1 MPTIR
6 AILAPSR
13 AVSRSGLARSRDSR
27 QNPTMTRHMPGP
39 CKAGIGLILAALA
52 GGCSAKGVPTLQSL
66 LPPPTETSSVATPA
80 HPYETSVLASGS
92 PTGVFTQVAQGVLG
106 CWFGADGPFKT
117 SHVYRAEAEPPAKG
131 GQAEIVIHERDASVR
146 DLRGPRAYRISF
158 ASEHGGVRVVAAA
171 LKLELKLAEA
181 MAHDVEKWAKAGAR
195 GGSADCQVRALF
207 PPPPPPVVA
216 KATKPA
222 KGAAAKKAA
231 PKSVAAKRKP

>member
-52 GGCSAKGVPTLQSL
+52 GGCSAKGVPTLQAL

>member
-1 MPTIR
+1 
-6 AILAPSR
+6 
-13 AVSRSGLARSRDSR
+13 
-27 QNPTMTRHMPGP
+27 MPGP

-52 GGCSAKGVPTLQSL
+52 GGCSANGVPTLQSL

-80 HPYETSVLASGS
+80 HPYETSVLASGT

-158 ASEHGGVRVVAAA
+158 AGEHGGVRVIAAA

-181 MAHDVEKWAKAGAR
+181 MARDVEKWAKEGAR
-195 GGSADCQVRALF
+195 EGADCQVRALF
-207 PPPPPPVVA
+207 PPPPPAVA

-222 KGAAAKKAA
+222 KGAAARKAA
-231 PKSVAAKRKP
+231 SKSVAVKKKP

>member
-13 AVSRSGLARSRDSR
+13 AASRLGLARSRDSR
-27 QNPTMTRHMPGP
+27 QNPTMTSHMPGP
-39 CKAGIGLILAALA
+39 CKTGIGLILAALA

-131 GQAEIVIHERDASVR
+131 GQAEIVIHERDAAVR

-158 ASEHGGVRVVAAA
+158 ASEHGGVRVIAAA

-181 MAHDVEKWAKAGAR
+181 MAHDVQKWAKEGAR

-207 PPPPPPVVA
+207 PPPPPVVA

-231 PKSVAAKRKP
+231 PKSVAAKKKP